1 MYTWSNGVQLAQPTD
16 PFWLH
21 EDVFEHAHIT
31 AEIRAKIAQSIIEH
45 ESVTLTT
52 VGVDIGSSTSH
63 LLFARLVLQ
72 RETQRLSSRFIVVR
86 REVLWRSPI
95 MLTPFTGTGLIDAEK
110 LSAFIKQSY
119 REAGLTPADIDSG
132 AVILTGEAIKQT
144 NARAIDELFADE
156 AGKFVCA
163 TAGHQL
169 EAILA
174 AHGSGAVALSRDQGS
189 CILHVDIGGG
199 TTKLALIENG
209 VITDVCAFAVGGR
222 LMARDKTGMWTRVDE
237 SARLAATSLGF
248 AYDHAALENEK
259 NRDLIVRRF
268 ASILLDY
275 ITGQATD
282 ELGNSL
288 LLTEKLD
295 YGKKP
300 SAVTISG
307 GVAEYL
313 FGREEADFGD
323 IAKPLA
329 RAIREELPTRLT
341 VPVIDPGTGIRATVI
356 GASQFTVQV
365 SGSTIFLS
373 DRGILPLRN
382 VPVVSIQLPLKLTA
396 AGVEEVL
403 KNALARSDVGAG
415 NLAAISFE
423 WSADPEYG
431 ALLALCCGIVN
442 VMGPLAEAGK
452 PLVILV
458 DGDVGKSIG
467 ALLCDEAGWSGDVVS
482 LDSVAL
488 HELDFVDI
496 GELMQPSGVVPLVIK
511 SLVFS

>member
-1 MYTWSNGVQLAQPTD
+1 
-16 PFWLH
+16 
-21 EDVFEHAHIT
+21 VFEHAHIT
-31 AEIRAKIAQSIIEH
+31 AEIRAKIAQSIIEQ

-63 LLFARLVLQ
+63 LLFAKLVLQ
-72 RETQRLSSRFIVVR
+72 RETQRLSSRFVVVQ

-110 LSAFIKQSY
+110 LRAFIKQSY
-119 REAGLTPADIDSG
+119 SDAALTPADIDSG
-132 AVILTGEAIKQT
+132 AVILTGEAIKQS

-174 AHGSGAVALSRDQGS
+174 AHGSGAVALSRERNA

-199 TTKLALIENG
+199 TTKLAVIESG
-209 VITDVCAFAVGGR
+209 VITGVCAFAVGGR
-222 LMARDKTGMWTRVDE
+222 LLARNETGTWTRVDE
-237 SARLAATSLGF
+237 SARLAATSLGLAF
-248 AYDHAALENEK
+248 DHATLAVEK
-259 NRDLIVRRF
+259 NRDAIVGRF
-268 ASILLDY
+268 ASVLLDY
-275 ITGQATD
+275 ITGTPAD
-282 ELGNSL
+282 ELGNAL

-295 YGKKP
+295 YSKKP
-300 SAVTISG
+300 SAITISG

-313 FGREEADFGD
+313 FGREMADFGD

-329 RAIREELPTRLT
+329 RAVRGQLRTRLT

-365 SGSTIFLS
+365 SGNTIYLSTP
-373 DRGILPLRN
+373 GVLPLRN
-382 VPVVSIQLPLKLTA
+382 VPVVNIRIPKKLTV
-396 AGVEEVL
+396 AGVESVL
-403 KNALARSDVGAG
+403 KKGLTRSDLLPGD
-415 NLAAISFE
+415 LAAISFA
-423 WSADPEYG
+423 WSADPEYE
-431 ALLALCCGIVN
+431 ALLTLCRGIVN
-442 VMGPLAEAGK
+442 VMKPLSDVGK

-458 DGDVGKSIG
+458 DGDVGKSVG
-467 ALLCDEAGWSGDVVS
+467 ALLCDEAGWLGDVVS

-488 HELDFVDI
+488 QELDFVDV
-496 GELMQPSGVVPLVIK
+496 GELMLPSGVVPLVIK
-511 SLVFS
+511 SLIFS